1 MKKTS
6 ILSLAVI
13 SLLTSQVLWGAEQ
26 NLFTMEKSYN
36 PENIMVIHT
45 NTDKD
50 CKFINGKKDLIDFYW
65 LMNGKERKPVHSMIR
80 SGVEERV
87 QVTQVSS
94 QRDQFKVK
102 LNDLSEV
109 KHDLEDPSLEVI
121 SEYRDGEC
129 QVKSILTLG
138 ASHKYRKVDIT
149 RTYCE
154 VTSNF
159 LGIPNGCKY
168 LDLEGEDID
177 SGEAISVRFKK
188 K

>member
-1 MKKTS
+1 MT
-6 ILSLAVI
+6 
-13 SLLTSQVLWGAEQ
+13 LLTSQVLWGAEQ

-36 PENIMVIHT
+36 PENILVIHT
-45 NTDKD
+45 ETDND
-50 CKFINGKKDLIDFYW
+50 CRFVNSKNELIDFYW
-65 LMNGKERKPVHSMIR
+65 LMNGKERKPVHSMIKN
-80 SGVEERV
+80 GVQERV
-87 QVTQVSS
+87 QVTHVSS

-129 QVKSILTLG
+129 QVKSVLTLG
-138 ASHKYRKVDIT
+138 PSKKYRKVDIT

-168 LDLEGEDID
+168 LDLEGIDID
-177 SGEAISVRFKK
+177 SGEEISVRFKK

>member
-6 ILSLAVI
+6 IISLSVMT
-13 SLLTSQVLWGAEQ
+13 LLTSQVLWGAEQ

-45 NTDKD
+45 ETDND
-50 CKFINGKKDLIDFYW
+50 CKFVNSKNELIDFYW
-65 LMNGKERKPVHSMIR
+65 LMNGKERKPVHSMIKN
-80 SGVEERV
+80 GVQERV
-87 QVTQVSS
+87 QVTHVSS

-129 QVKSILTLG
+129 QVKSVLTLG
-138 ASHKYRKVDIT
+138 PSKKYRKVDIT

-168 LDLEGEDID
+168 LDLEGIDVD
-177 SGEAISVRFKK
+177 SGEEISVRFKK